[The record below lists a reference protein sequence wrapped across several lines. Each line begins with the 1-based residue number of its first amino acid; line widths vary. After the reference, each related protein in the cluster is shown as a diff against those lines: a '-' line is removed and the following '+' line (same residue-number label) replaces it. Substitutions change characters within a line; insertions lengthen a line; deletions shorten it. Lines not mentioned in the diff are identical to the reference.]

1 MKSILLPL
9 LFLLA
14 ALTTFGQ
21 QTGKIDDAR
30 LMDYFQ
36 SQRYT
41 DALNYLRNSFPE
53 PVMDIK
59 ILSRLGYVA
68 QLANKLPDAE
78 GYYQRAFQLDT
89 TNQMVLYNMA
99 GINIRRGNT
108 SKAEMYYTMYL
119 ARDTANISVYSHL
132 GSVAASRHDTINAVK
147 YFAKANTLNPLD
159 ADVASELGDYYTSLK
174 RFDDALKVLNTATIN
189 DPENVVLL
197 LSLMKLNYAQKKWT
211 ETVEGCNKLMAL
223 GFVNGEILNKLG
235 ISYYNLKNYA
245 CGAESFAQ
253 IDESNQNEYT
263 YYYAAL
269 CYKALNDQRL
279 CIEMLNKSISEGI
292 SPNIATYY
300 GEIADSHEKL
310 LQHKKAALAY
320 QKALQFNES
329 PTLYYLLAS
338 LYDTKLK
345 DKKKALAYYRKYLAS
360 RPSTR
365 QQAYIAYTKSRIEQL
380 MNN

>member
-1 MKSILLPL
+1 MKSICVSL
-9 LFLLA
+9 LFLFTA
-14 ALTTFGQ
+14 FTAIGQ
-21 QTGKIDDAR
+21 QSGKIDDAQ

-41 DALNYLRNSFPE
+41 DALEYLRKTFPE
-53 PVMDIK
+53 PVQDIK

-89 TNQMVLYNMA
+89 TNQTVLYNMA
-99 GINIRRGNT
+99 GINIRRGNA

-119 ARDTANISVYSHL
+119 ARDTTNISVYSHL
-132 GSVAASRHDTINAVK
+132 GNIAASRHDTINAVK
-147 YFAKANTLNPLD
+147 FFAKANSLNPLD

-174 RFDDALKVLNTATIN
+174 RFDEALKVLNTATAN

-211 ETVEGCNKLMAL
+211 ETVEDCNKLMAL
-223 GFVNGEILNKLG
+223 GIVNGEILNKLG
-235 ISYYNLKNYA
+235 ISYYNLKNYS
-245 CGAESFAQ
+245 CGAESFAL
-253 IDESNQNEYT
+253 IDGSNQNEYT

-269 CYKALNDQRL
+269 CYKGLNDQRL
-279 CIEMLNKSISEGI
+279 CIEMLDKSISEGI

-320 QKALQFNES
+320 QKALQFSES

-338 LYDTKLK
+338 LYDSKLK

-360 RPSTR
+360 RPSAK
-365 QQAYIAYTKSRIEQL
+365 QQAYITYTKSRIEQL
-380 MNN
+380 SNN